1 MDRGRAL
8 HAMAFGALVAAATVG
23 VILGA
28 LLVRPGEVLSVARN
42 RAPTATVSPT
52 AISTETPRPAQTAT
66 GTATPD
72 AAATTRAMATATS
85 TKAPPT
91 ATPAPTETPRP
102 TSTPRPSP
110 TNTPRPAPTNTPTS
124 VPTTS
129 PSPEPPRSPT
139 ASPAGPR
146 PGQPADLT
154 PEQTV
159 GRYYELLDRRRFA
172 ANYAM
177 LSASGQRE
185 AGSPSDWERAISP
198 IVGARIRDITTRSQS
213 AEEAMVTGNV
223 ELTRNVDGQ
232 ITRSRYQANVFLVAE
247 DGVWKIDRI
256 LRSNETTVP

>member
-23 VILGA
+23 VILGVF
-28 LLVRPGEVLSVARN
+28 LLRPGAFLSVAQN
-42 RAPTATVSPT
+42 RTPTASPT
-52 AISTETPRPAQTAT
+52 AISTATPRPSQTAT

-72 AAATTRAMATATS
+72 VAATTRAMATATA

-91 ATPAPTETPRP
+91 AMPAPTETLR
-102 TSTPRPSP
+102 P
-110 TNTPRPAPTNTPTS
+110 TNTPQPSPTTTPRPVPTITPT
-124 VPTTS
+124 PAATTS

-159 GRYYELLDRRRFA
+159 AHYYELLDRGQFQ
-172 ANYAM
+172 ANYAL

-185 AGSPSDWERAISP
+185 AGSPSDWERAVSP
-198 IVGARIRDITTRSQS
+198 IIGARIRDITTQSQS

-232 ITRSRYQANVFLVAE
+232 IIRSRYQANVFLVAE

-256 LRSNETTVP
+256 LRSNETRVP